1 MISIIILITCSVKF
15 AHGLEGTREALF
27 LRSQGLASQTSV
39 SSDFVQHAAAETHT
53 ESEALR
59 SRALRGA
66 EMIPGLSAWDL
77 IQKEESREAERD
89 TLKGEDEEEQGEGK
103 SSWEDYRD
111 YKAEHVDQK
120 EKPPQGRLLDG
131 TKEERHDFIDNDEL
145 INQYRSDEFEYDGDV
160 VSDYEDSGI
169 QESLDAVSRRL
180 ARVERAVRG
189 HSRQLDHLRSVV
201 DTAESLRNPLDAE
214 HELEPPNEIDDLKMM
229 VSDVVH
235 GVNLMKSQQSSTLA
249 DLSARVMSLVS
260 SGQRDARS
268 EMPLQRDEG
277 LAGEYYRADAPMLR
291 VPAQTNSTHSTLS
304 PQRVPRPLFQA
315 PQS

>member
-27 LRSQGLASQTSV
+27 LRSQGLASRTSV
-39 SSDFVQHAAAETHT
+39 SSDLVQHAAAETHT

-111 YKAEHVDQK
+111 YKGEHVDQK
-120 EKPPQGRLLDG
+120 EKPLQGRLLDG
-131 TKEERHDFIDNDEL
+131 TKEERHDLIDNDEL

-189 HSRQLDHLRSVV
+189 HSRQLDHLRSIV
-201 DTAESLRNPLDAE
+201 DTAES
-214 HELEPPNEIDDLKMM
+214 PNEIDDLKMM
-229 VSDVVH
+229 VSDVAN

-268 EMPLQRDEG
+268 EMLHQRDEG

-304 PQRVPRPLFQA
+304 PRRVPRPLFQA

>member
-27 LRSQGLASQTSV
+27 LRSQGLASRTSV
-39 SSDFVQHAAAETHT
+39 SSDLVQHAAAETHT

-111 YKAEHVDQK
+111 YKGEHVDQK

-131 TKEERHDFIDNDEL
+131 TKEERHDLIDNDEL

-189 HSRQLDHLRSVV
+189 HSRQLDHLRSIV
-201 DTAESLRNPLDAE
+201 DTAES
-214 HELEPPNEIDDLKMM
+214 PNEIDDLKMM
-229 VSDVVH
+229 VSDVAN

-268 EMPLQRDEG
+268 EMLHQRDEG

-304 PQRVPRPLFQA
+304 PRRVPRPLFQA